1 MSDRGALFLFS
12 IFMVVVSLAAIGYLI
27 VTGQALTVDGLF
39 LVLTALISAA
49 AFGLYI
55 KFVIGT
61 AMEAQAQANAQA
73 AKAAA
78 KAEPKQAPTPVAQA

>member
-12 IFMVVVSLAAIGYLI
+12 IFMVVVSLAAIGYLA
-27 VTGQALTVDGLF
+27 VTGQALSFDGLF
-39 LVLTALISAA
+39 LVLTALISVA

-61 AMEAQAQANAQA
+61 AMDAQAQA

-78 KAEPKQAPTPVAQA
+78 KPAPKPVPTPVAQA